1 MTHDRALARAIAEGL
16 TASVHGVYRGGLGVH
31 LALVAIGGRR
41 GMVLDLARVPAEDVR
56 RDDRLLYSE
65 SAGRFIITVD
75 PRQREAFE
83 TLFEAMPLACIG
95 NVTEETAFVLKG
107 TDGREIAHIDV
118 PALASAWQK
127 PFGDLI

>member
-1 MTHDRALARAIAEGL
+1 M
-16 TASVHGVYRGGLGVH
+16 ASI
-31 LALVAIGGRR
+31 VAGWGSIWPWWPSADGAAWCWISPGCP
-41 GMVLDLARVPAEDVR
+41 LEDVR
-56 RDDRLLYSE
+56 RDDTLLYSE